1 MPDGTAQFGLPG
13 RLALVTGGAKG
24 IGAAIARTFAAAG
37 ARVVVADIDEAGG
50 RALAE
55 ELGGIFLRLDVTAP
69 DEVEVAAKRLATEVG
84 VPDVVVANAG
94 IVHNAPS
101 AELRTADWSRVLD
114 VNLTGVFHTCRAFGA
129 GMVERGSGSVVCV
142 SSMCGEI
149 VVWPQPQAAYNAAKA
164 GVNLLAKSLAVEWAA
179 QGVRVNAIAPGYT
192 ATELTLAGRSRPEWY
207 GTWIDRTPIG
217 RLGEPQEIANCALF
231 LASDASSFVTG
242 TVLTV
247 DGGYTAL

>member
-1 MPDGTAQFGLPG
+1 MPDGTSQFGLTG

-24 IGAAIARTFAAAG
+24 IGAAIGRTFAAAG
-37 ARVVVADIDEAGG
+37 ARVVVADIDEDTGA
-50 RALAE
+50 AFAQ
-55 ELGGIFLRLDVTAP
+55 ELGGLFLRLDVTNP
-69 DEVEVAAKRLATEVG
+69 EEIRAAAQRLSSDAG
-84 VPDVVVANAG
+84 VPDLVVANAG
-94 IVHNAPS
+94 IVHNAP
-101 AELRTADWSRVLD
+101 AADIRTADWNRVID
-114 VNLTGVFHTCRAFGA
+114 VNLSGVFHTCQAFGA
-129 GMVERGSGSVVCV
+129 LMIQRGSGSVICI

-164 GVNLLAKSLAVEWAA
+164 GVNLFAKSLAVEWAGR
-179 QGVRVNAIAPGYT
+179 GVRVNAVAPGYT

-207 GTWIDRTPIG
+207 DTWIERTPMG